1 MFVVTKKRGRVLSSN
16 VAKAREEEEEED
28 CEYPRDE

>member
-16 VAKAREEEEEED
+16 VAKAREEEEED